1 MVLQLMGP
9 ILSMRE
15 PYVWDI
21 VKEIFLMEIVFNVLG
36 IGLPIKILNIIN
48 VTHTIVL
55 ANHNFIALDVIID
68 FSSLENKGYAEQSF
82 V

>member
-1 MVLQLMGP
+1 M
-9 ILSMRE
+9 
-15 PYVWDI
+15 
-21 VKEIFLMEIVFNVLG
+21 KEIFLMEIVFNVLG
-36 IGLPIKILNIIN
+36 IGIPIKILNIIN

>member
-36 IGLPIKILNIIN
+36 IGIPIKILNIIN